1 MNSDNLNNKPVNTQP
16 IDESKQKGKLEQAK
30 DSVMGAFQ
38 ANPGPVIP
46 KELNVAEEG
55 TKEERRAKAAEMNK

>member
-1 MNSDNLNNKPVNTQP
+1 MDSENLHNKPVSTQP
-16 IDESKQKGKLEQAK
+16 IDESKQKGKLEQVK

-46 KELNVAEEG
+46 KALNVPEEG
-55 TKEERRAKAAEMNK
+55 TKEERRVKAAEMNK